1 MLKHFLY
8 AITPKVENALKN
20 VYAITSK
27 VENTLK
33 YIDIYTV
40 MSFSGGTSGKDPV
53 CQCQRCK
60 RRGFEP

>member
-1 MLKHFLY
+1 MGQNFLIVKTFFLY

-33 YIDIYTV
+33 YIDIHT
-40 MSFSGGTSGKDPV
+40 
-53 CQCQRCK
+53 Q
-60 RRGFEP
+60 